1 LALAATAERRDPN
14 RFVRRRT
21 STAERTAESVEL
33 GSPRGVH
40 CWRMTLGLFA
50 TVLLS
55 LMLGQRLSPI
65 AMDPGSISG
74 EVVDAASLTPV
85 GGARVTLVKIVEV
98 AGGATLGDDGKR
110 TVTDANGRFAFQQLS
125 RGSYR
130 VDVEKSGFA
139 PSFDPF
145 ESKTLEL
152 GSGESITAVRVAL
165 ERGGVI
171 AGGIRDGRGDP
182 LPEMTVFAMRLTPG
196 EPRMGPE
203 MIQGGVGPTNDL
215 GEFRIANLPKG
226 DYLVIATQQERTPFD
241 VSAPS
246 PAKVAAPTYY
256 PGTTERHS
264 AQVITV
270 RAGETV
276 GDVWFSVV
284 SSAAF
289 SVSGVVVDE
298 RGAPLTGATV
308 TLMAGSQPEMPFPFL
323 MSVADRNGA
332 FTVSGVLPG
341 SYFVIA
347 NPSFE
352 SSFGGGVGGFAIG
365 FGVETV
371 PGREPVVVFDTPSG
385 RQPIKITVT
394 DANVTGVKVVAT
406 R

>member
-1 LALAATAERRDPN
+1 
-14 RFVRRRT
+14 
-21 STAERTAESVEL
+21 
-33 GSPRGVH
+33 
-40 CWRMTLGLFA
+40 MTLGLFA

-55 LMLGQRLSPI
+55 LMPAQRLPPI
-65 AMDPGSISG
+65 AMDTGNISG

-85 GGARVTLVKIVEV
+85 GGARVMLVKIVEV
-98 AGGATLGDDGKR
+98 AGGATLGDGGKR
-110 TVTDANGRFAFQQLS
+110 TVTDATGRFAFQQLS
-125 RGSYR
+125 SGSYR

-171 AGGIRDGRGDP
+171 AGGIRDSRGDP
-182 LPEMTVFAMRLTPG
+182 LPEMTVSAMRLTRG

-203 MIQGGVGPTNDL
+203 MIQGGVGQTNDL

-226 DYLVIATQQERTPFD
+226 DDLIIATQQGRTPFE

-246 PAKVAAPTYY
+246 PATVAAPTYY
-256 PGTTERHS
+256 PGTSERHS

-270 RAGETV
+270 GAGETA

-298 RGAPLTGATV
+298 RGTPLAAAMV
-308 TLMAGSQPEMPFPFL
+308 TLMAGSQPEEPFPFL
-323 MSVADRNGA
+323 MGVADRNGA
-332 FTVSGVLPG
+332 FTVGGVLPG
-341 SYFVIA
+341 SYFVVA

-352 SSFGGGVGGFAIG
+352 SSSVAGGGGFSIG
-365 FGVETV
+365 FGVEV
-371 PGREPVVVFDTPSG
+371 VAGREPVVVFDTPSG
-385 RQPIKITVT
+385 RQPTKITVT
-394 DANVTGVKVVAT
+394 DADVTGVRVVVT